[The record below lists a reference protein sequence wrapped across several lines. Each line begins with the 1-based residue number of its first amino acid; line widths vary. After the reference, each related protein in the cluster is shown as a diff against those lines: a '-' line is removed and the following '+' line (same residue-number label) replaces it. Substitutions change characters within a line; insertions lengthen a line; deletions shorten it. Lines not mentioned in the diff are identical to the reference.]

1 MKLCPIC
8 NVSQPL
14 DDFGVHKSRP
24 DGRNLYCKA
33 CIRQKSNA
41 QRTHIRTL
49 NRARREFL
57 AELPERKPDVF
68 SKPLPPILWSGS
80 DKVSHA
86 IKQGCKTRDEIK
98 RATGLSMDEICD
110 LLADLWD
117 EGAIVSRPV
126 GEERVWRATA

>member
-1 MKLCPIC
+1 MNEKLCPIC
-8 NVSQPL
+8 NLTQPL
-14 DDFGVHKSRP
+14 DDFGLHRGRP
-24 DGRNLYCKA
+24 DGHNLYCKS

-57 AELPERKPDVF
+57 AQLPERKPEVV
-68 SKPLPPILWSGS
+68 SNPIVRFTGL
-80 DKVSHA
+80 DRVSHA
-86 IKQGCKTRDEIK
+86 IKQGSRTRDEIQQ
-98 RATGLSMDEICD
+98 ATGLSMDELCD

-117 EGAIVSRPV
+117 EGAIVSQPV